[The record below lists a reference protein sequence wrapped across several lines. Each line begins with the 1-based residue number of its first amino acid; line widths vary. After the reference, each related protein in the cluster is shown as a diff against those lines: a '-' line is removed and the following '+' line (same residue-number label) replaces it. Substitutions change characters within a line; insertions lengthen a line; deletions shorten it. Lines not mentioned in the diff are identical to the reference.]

1 MTGDL
6 ATGGLMPLQVKNKS
20 LLAKDIYSFELSRA
34 DGSDLPE
41 FTAGSHIA
49 VETPGGAMRHYSL
62 SNDPQETHRYVLG
75 IKVERNGRGGSL
87 AMVDKVDEG
96 DTVMVSP
103 PMNEFELLPAP
114 AYILVAG
121 GIGITPIMS
130 MARQLSRIGEVPF
143 KIIYCTRNPEMTAF
157 ADELVK
163 PAFDGK
169 ITTHHDQG
177 DPAQAFDFWDTFA
190 TPGKA
195 HVYCCGPTP
204 LMEEI
209 RGVTGQWPPSAI
221 HFEDFGANKEQSRND
236 DKPFVVENS
245 RTGKSYEIAP
255 DQTIIEALR
264 AAGEKP
270 PTSCESGTCGTCK
283 TSLIDGEADHRDLVL
298 MGEEKSDYIMI
309 CVSRALDDKLVL
321 SW

>member
-121 GIGITPIMS
+121 GIGMP
-130 MARQLSRIGEVPF
+130 RPKR
-143 KIIYCTRNPEMTAF
+143 
-157 ADELVK
+157 
-163 PAFDGK
+163 
-169 ITTHHDQG
+169 
-177 DPAQAFDFWDTFA
+177 
-190 TPGKA
+190 
-195 HVYCCGPTP
+195 
-204 LMEEI
+204 
-209 RGVTGQWPPSAI
+209 
-221 HFEDFGANKEQSRND
+221 
-236 DKPFVVENS
+236 
-245 RTGKSYEIAP
+245 AP
-255 DQTIIEALR
+255 
-264 AAGEKP
+264 
-270 PTSCESGTCGTCK
+270 
-283 TSLIDGEADHRDLVL
+283 H
-298 MGEEKSDYIMI
+298 
-309 CVSRALDDKLVL
+309 
-321 SW
+321 